1 MNPNFADQLSS
12 MIKQNA
18 ASQADML
25 MQTQNK
31 VAIAA
36 YKQQIEEAQNKIQ
49 NAPGE
54 LAAAEK
60 AYYTAKFGLSGY
72 KNFLKNQATNNIK
85 PVIDKYK
92 SNFEKT
98 YANLNN
104 SIDMIDSQNIY
115 SSRIDSLR
123 DNYVKKR
130 INLQKKVDS
139 TTSKSNV
146 NKRLADFYEK
156 KVESNSEINY
166 YLYIIYWILVG
177 FFFIAIIYNKQYKN
191 KLSVGMFALSILLI
205 FTGNYIRKKVHV
217 DSLFSK
223 FVELISQFT
232 MYITFSIRVLLDKLF

>member
-1 MNPNFADQLSS
+1 MNPDFADQLSS

-18 ASQADML
+18 ANQADML

-31 VAIAA
+31 AAIAT
-36 YKQQIEEAQNKIQ
+36 YKQQIEDAQNKIQ

-72 KNFLKNQATNNIK
+72 KNFLKTQATNNIK

-156 KVESNSEINY
+156 KVESNSEINH
-166 YLYIIYWILVG
+166 YLYIIYWILVD
-177 FFFIAIIYNKQYKN
+177 F
-191 KLSVGMFALSILLI
+191 SLLLL
-205 FTGNYIRKKVHV
+205 FTTNSTKIN
-217 DSLFSK
+217 
-223 FVELISQFT
+223 
-232 MYITFSIRVLLDKLF
+232 LLLVCLHYQSY